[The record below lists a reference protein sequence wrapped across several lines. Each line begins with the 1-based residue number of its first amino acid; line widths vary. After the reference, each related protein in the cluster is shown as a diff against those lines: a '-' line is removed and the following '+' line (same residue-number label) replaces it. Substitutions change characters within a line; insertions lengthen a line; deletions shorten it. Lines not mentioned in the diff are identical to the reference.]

1 MAKPRTIRQEY
12 EHQRKLLEQRIARA
26 EQAGFKFPTTV
37 MPPEVKNPT
46 RASINRLAKLRG
58 SALREQGTYFD
69 PSTGREV
76 AGRRG
81 VYLERLKASREGQI
95 TRETGI
101 SVTQRRRRQRAEAV
115 ISDYWGAEE
124 KPVAEKKPSMSL
136 EEIKKIED
144 PGLRNLMWEK
154 WWKETHEVQKT
165 AEETVKEDIDFQEQ
179 REKELQVDE
188 QGRVSRKTPKPEYR
202 PVGMDETISA
212 EEQIINTFE
221 MSLSDMG
228 KNARSGEGTK
238 YIIKSIE
245 SAIADDPSKKRD
257 IANAIKQ
264 VSEEMPLDR
273 QLAYNAE
280 VAKQFVNKVFDI
292 AYNRDSKQP
301 YNKQVQEQLDEL
313 DEDGLDELE

>member
-26 EQAGFKFPTTV
+26 EQAGFKFPSTV

-46 RASINRLAKLRG
+46 RASINRLTKLRG

-95 TRETGI
+95 TRETGV
-101 SVTQRRRRQRAEAV
+101 SATQRRRRQRAEAV

-124 KPVAEKKPSMSL
+124 KPVVEKKPSMSL

-154 WWKETHEVQKT
+154 WWRETHEVQKT
-165 AEETVKEDIDFQEQ
+165 AEETAKEDIEYQEQ
-179 REKELQVDE
+179 REKELEMDE
-188 QGRVSRKTPKPEYR
+188 QGRVSRKSSKPEYKLA
-202 PVGMDETISA
+202 GFDERFSA
-212 EEQIINTFE
+212 EDQVIETFKIT
-221 MSLSDMG
+221 LGDTG
-228 KNARSGEGTK
+228 KNARTGEGYK
-238 YIIKSIE
+238 YIVETLDKLLNE
-245 SAIADDPSKKRD
+245 HPERKNDV
-257 IANAIKQ
+257 ANAIKQ
-264 VSEEMPLDR
+264 AVEKMPVSQDMSYKV
-273 QLAYNAE
+273 Q
-280 VAKQFVNKVFDI
+280 VAKQFIDEVFSNMPSEQ
-292 AYNRDSKQP
+292 YYS
-301 YNKQVQEQLDEL
+301 KQVQEQLDEL
-313 DEDGLDELE
+313 DEDGLDEVE

>member
-58 SALREQGTYFD
+58 SALREQGTYID

-165 AEETVKEDIDFQEQ
+165 AEETVKEDIEFQEQ
-179 REKELQVDE
+179 REKELEMDE
-188 QGRVSRKTPKPEYR
+188 QGRVSRKTPKPEYKLA
-202 PVGMDETISA
+202 GFDERFSA
-212 EEQIINTFE
+212 EDQVIETFKIT
-221 MSLSDMG
+221 LGDTG
-228 KNARSGEGTK
+228 KNARTGEGYK
-238 YIIKSIE
+238 YIVETLDKLLNE
-245 SAIADDPSKKRD
+245 HPERKNDV
-257 IANAIKQ
+257 ANAIKQ
-264 VSEEMPLDR
+264 AVEKMPVSQDMSYKV
-273 QLAYNAE
+273 Q
-280 VAKQFVNKVFDI
+280 VAKQFIDEVFSNMPSEQ
-292 AYNRDSKQP
+292 YYS
-301 YNKQVQEQLDEL
+301 KQVQEQLNEL
-313 DEDGLDELE
+313 DEDGLDEVE